1 MTTVKATVQA
11 ALIAIVVGVAADSS
25 GSSEG
30 EVVPPADDP
39 LAPLNRKVLAFN
51 YVLDRALLKPASVV
65 YRHVVPRF
73 ARTGV
78 RNVLNNLIEP
88 RTVLNQCLQGKFG
101 VAGADA
107 GRFLVNSTLGIGG
120 LFDPATAMGLQRHRE
135 DFGQTLGRWGVG
147 TGPYLVLPIVGPST
161 LRDGGAKLVDV
172 ATGPLRA
179 VDDDGVRIGVGVLD
193 RVDARARQPDLSGQW
208 GDDPYVYLR
217 ENHLAR
223 RAADIEDE
231 LPLE

>member
-1 MTTVKATVQA
+1 MKATVQA
-11 ALIAIVVGVAADSS
+11 ALIAIVVGMAAVSA
-25 GSSEG
+25 GSPED
-30 EVVPPADDP
+30 EVLPTNDP

-65 YRHVVPRF
+65 YRGVVPRF
-73 ARTGV
+73 ARAGV
-78 RNVLNNLIEP
+78 RNFLDNLIEP

-101 VAGADA
+101 TAGADA

-120 LFDPATAMGLQRHRE
+120 LFDPATAMGLERHRE

-147 TGPYLVLPIVGPST
+147 TGPYLVLPVVGPTT

-172 ATGPLRA
+172 ATGPMNA
-179 VDDDGVRIGVGVLD
+179 VDDDAIRIGVGALD
-193 RVDARARQPDLSGQW
+193 RVDKRSRQPELSGEW

-217 ENHLAR
+217 EIHLAR
-223 RAADIEDE
+223 RAADVGDE
-231 LPLE
+231 VQVE